1 MFEKYRINI
10 LEYSVQENQKFVY
23 ELLEYKINNIDI
35 ILLILQMVVIDIVC

>member
-23 ELLEYKINNIDI
+23 ELLEYKINLTN
-35 ILLILQMVVIDIVC
+35 LTMVAIDIVS